1 MTARVWDSQTLKQ
14 VDELI
19 SRNWDLYAAIDQ
31 LSRDVRL
38 ALDVPEGGSRIAE
51 DLPLAETYGESEE
64 ALKAY
69 IEGLNARL
77 FEK

>member
-1 MTARVWDSQTLKQ
+1 M
-14 VDELI
+14 
-19 SRNWDLYAAIDQ
+19 
-31 LSRDVRL
+31 RL
-38 ALDVPEGGSRIAE
+38 ALDVPESSSRIAE

-77 FEK
+77 FENDFEKSNAYFDKAVSIDANFVLGWFFKGSKPG